1 GLNPAVQ
8 LFCQSQG
15 RLTFDET
22 TAAFVPG
29 EKAQRQDSVG
39 AANGHFGLA
48 EALSEGHEAGVG
60 AAKEAGFDVSAVAP
74 RAESET
80 VDPLRP
86 VWLVPSRK
94 PLGHGPK
101 HFVDFQNDVG
111 AADLLLAHREG
122 LTSVEH
128 VKRYTT
134 TGM

>member
-1 GLNPAVQ
+1 
-8 LFCQSQG
+8 
-15 RLTFDET
+15 
-22 TAAFVPG
+22 
-29 EKAQRQDSVG
+29 
-39 AANGHFGLA
+39 
-48 EALSEGHEAGVG
+48 
-60 AAKEAGFDVSAVAP
+60 SAVAP

-80 VDPLRP
+80 IDPLRP

-134 TGM
+134 TGMGTDQGKTSNVNALGILAGAQGLEILKLGTTTYRAPYTPVSYGALAGRDVGHLADPVRTTPIHQWHVDH